1 MSIKV
6 TFRKNLPPKF
16 HRSLPDN
23 ETETC
28 KIDTIIKN
36 DQAKDLH
43 KKNST
48 LRHDDDATQ
57 IQEIIS
63 ELDNMIG
70 LESVK
75 KLIHELYAFVEIQ
88 KKRGKENLNTEPLV
102 LHTIFS
108 GNPGTGKTTV
118 ARLIGRLFKEMGV
131 LSKGHIVEC
140 ERADL
145 VGEYIGHTANKTKD
159 IVKKALGGVLFI
171 DEAYSLS
178 RGGDKDFGKE
188 SIDALVKA
196 MEDNKDDLIL
206 ILAGYKLEME
216 LFIQSNPGLRSRF
229 PIHISFPDY
238 TLDELT
244 AIGEQM
250 LANRQYEF
258 SPEAKGVFRKTLMGV
273 DTLHPYSGNARMVRN
288 IVEKAMRKQAVRLYR
303 QENLSRKDLMLI
315 TEADL
320 CREDN

>member
-1 MSIKV
+1 MSVKV
-6 TFRKNLPPKF
+6 TFRKNLPPML
-16 HRSLPDN
+16 HRSFPNNENDAEKTDN
-23 ETETC
+23 
-28 KIDTIIKN
+28 TIN
-36 DQAKDLH
+36 NEQAKNIH
-43 KKNST
+43 RKNST
-48 LRHDDDATQ
+48 LHFNDDYEH
-57 IQEIIS
+57 IQEIID

-70 LESVK
+70 LDSVK

-88 KKRGKENLNTEPLV
+88 KKREKEKLNNEPMV

-118 ARLIGRLFKEMGV
+118 ARLIGRLYKEMGV

-159 IVKKALGGVLFI
+159 MVKKALGGVLFI

-178 RGGDKDFGKE
+178 RGGEKDFGKE

-196 MEDNKDDLIL
+196 MEDHKDDLIL

-216 LFIQSNPGLRSRF
+216 LFIQTNPGLRSRF
-229 PIHISFPDY
+229 PIHIIFPDY
-238 TLDELT
+238 TLDELM

-258 SPEAKGVFRKTLMGV
+258 SPEAKAVFRKALLRI
-273 DTLHPYSGNARMVRN
+273 DALHPYSGNARMVRN
-288 IVEKAMRKQAVRLYR
+288 IVEKAIRKQAVRLYR
-303 QENLSRKDLMLI
+303 QEELSREKLMLI
-315 TEADL
+315 TEADVNN
-320 CREDN
+320 ED